1 MDRIT
6 LLIVDDNFVVRRGIR
21 SLLQPEK
28 HIIILGEASTGKE
41 ATQIVQESPVDV
53 VLMDLRM
60 PDMNG
65 IRATAEIL
73 RIRPESKVLVLTV
86 VEDPV
91 YLAQAILA
99 GAAGHL
105 VYGHF
110 TSEKLIEAIRTVRAG
125 GTIITP
131 SIASVL
137 LDLASS
143 GTTDAQAKAILV
155 TSNPLSPRESEIL
168 NLIAA
173 GKGNRDIAEILHIEE
188 KTVKNHINNI
198 YSKLHIKS
206 RYEAISHVLRQP
218 L

>member
-1 MDRIT
+1 MDHIT
-6 LLIVDDNFVVRRGIR
+6 LLIVDDNFVVRMGIR
-21 SLLQPEK
+21 SLLQLQK
-28 HIIILGEASTGKE
+28 DIVILGEASTGQE
-41 ATQIVQESPVDV
+41 AIQRVQESPVDV

-91 YLAQAILA
+91 YLAQAILV

-110 TSEKLIEAIRTVRAG
+110 TSEMLIEAIRTVRSG
-125 GTIITP
+125 HTIITP
-131 SIASVL
+131 SVASVL
-137 LDLASS
+137 LDLANSAITDTQYKTAL
-143 GTTDAQAKAILV
+143 TTS
-155 TSNPLSPRESEIL
+155 TPLTPRESEIL
-168 NLIAA
+168 NLIAS

-206 RYEAISHVLRQP
+206 RYEAIRHVLRQP